1 MRLIFTL
8 FFVLLFS
15 VKIKTQAQPT
25 ITLTEFASGLTTVVD
40 ITNCGDERL
49 FAVQKGGKIKIVDL
63 NGNVTATPFLDIDP
77 KVKSNGNEQGLLG
90 LAFHPELCYKWIFI
104 CELYPRNRCRH
115 SCCPLRTRSKRPQ

>member
-49 FAVQKGGKIKIVDL
+49 FAVQKVRKIKIIQ
-63 NGNVTATPFLDIDP
+63 PFRRTQ
-77 KVKSNGNEQGLLG
+77 KN
-90 LAFHPELCYKWIFI
+90 IFF
-104 CELYPRNRCRH
+104 
-115 SCCPLRTRSKRPQ
+115 